1 MDVHKYFFCILRSF
15 ILALL
20 STCPLTQFYY
30 LQVQVQVQVQVVQ
43 EQEEQE
49 EEEGG
54 EEEGEQ

>member
-1 MDVHKYFFCILRSF
+1 MDVHKYFFTYSNPLF
-15 ILALL
+15 FALL

-30 LQVQVQVQVQVVQ
+30 LQVQVQVVQ

>member
-1 MDVHKYFFCILRSF
+1 MSTNIFFCILRSF

-30 LQVQVQVQVQVVQ
+30 LQVQVQVQVVQ